1 MWIWYVAVPLWSG
14 GFICAGIWVFRSG
27 LANMRHAQDTPTS
40 KIRSAAQGYVELNGV
55 LKQEED
61 QPLLQAA
68 LTGTDCLWWS
78 YSIQQ
83 YEPKQNK
90 NSRTSFGGGGE
101 WRTIESDSSKNGLC
115 FADDTGQCRINLKGA
130 EISGAH
136 ETTSWEGRTPDP
148 RTPDQ
153 RNALFKLFSK
163 RYRYI
168 ESVLLPGRELY
179 ALGDFKTRDGQHL
192 LEKPKD
198 GRPFILS
205 GNGEAKV
212 IAAGR
217 GDVIMGAVF
226 IVIGALGAALGLW
239 FLW

>member
-14 GFICAGIWVFRSG
+14 LFICAGVWAFRSG
-27 LANMRHAQDTPTS
+27 LAKMRHAQDTPTS
-40 KIRSAAQGYVELNGV
+40 KIRSAAQGYVELKGV
-55 LKQEED
+55 LKQEEG

-68 LTGTDCLWWS
+68 LTGTQCLWWS

-90 NSRTSFGGGGE
+90 NSGASFGSNGE

-115 FADDTGQCRINLKGA
+115 FADDTGQCRINPKGA
-130 EISGAH
+130 DISAH
-136 ETTSWEGRTPDP
+136 ETKSWEGRTPDP
-148 RTPDQ
+148 RQPDQ
-153 RNALFKLFSK
+153 RNALSKLFSS

-168 ESVLLPGRELY
+168 ESVLLLGRELY
-179 ALGDFKTRDGQHL
+179 ALGDFKSQGGGHL
-192 LEKPKD
+192 LEKPAD

-205 GNGEAKV
+205 GKGEAKV

-217 GDVIMGAVF
+217 DEFITGAIF
-226 IVIGALGAALGLW
+226 IVIGTLGAALGLW